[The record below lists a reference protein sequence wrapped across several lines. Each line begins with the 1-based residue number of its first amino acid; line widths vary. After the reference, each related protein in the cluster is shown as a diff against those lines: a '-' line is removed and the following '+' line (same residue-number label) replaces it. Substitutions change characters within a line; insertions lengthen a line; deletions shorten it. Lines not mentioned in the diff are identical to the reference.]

1 MSPRGDQHMKD
12 IGRLSRTR
20 ARDVWAHEAGDFTPW
35 LLDNADALGEVL
47 GMDLE
52 LSAAEHPVGQFSLDL
67 IGLDS
72 ATGETVIMENQ
83 LEKSDHNHLGQILT
97 YAGGTNA
104 TNIVWIA
111 DEIRSEHRA
120 ALDWLN
126 ERTDEKTRFFAVE
139 ISAAR
144 IGESAYA
151 PLFEVVVKPN
161 DWQKIVRA
169 SAGSNEQSQTR
180 EMYREFWSLFLQLLH
195 AEYPGWTNTRV
206 PQPQNWMVLPLGVS
220 DVKLCVV
227 GTREYLRVE
236 IYFSGRSSE
245 ENDANFQAV
254 LAHKTAI
261 EGAFGD
267 ELLWDE
273 LEGRKACRV
282 SYARHDG
289 VGPDSNWD
297 EQTRWLVNAAGRLKG
312 AVDSVGGMPALLM
325 ENVSGPK

>member
-1 MSPRGDQHMKD
+1 MTVVSPRGDQYMKD
-12 IGRLSRTR
+12 IGRLSRLS
-20 ARDVWAHEAGDFTPW
+20 ARDVWAHEAADFTPW
-35 LLDNADALGEVL
+35 LLTNADALGEVL

-52 LSAAEHPVGQFSLDL
+52 LSEAEHSVGQFSLDL
-67 IGLDS
+67 IGVDS
-72 ATGETVIMENQ
+72 ATGETVIVENQ

-111 DEIRSEHRA
+111 DRIRSEHRA

-151 PLFEVVVKPN
+151 PLFEVVVQPN

-169 SAGSNEQSQTR
+169 SAGAGEQSQTR
-180 EMYREFWSLFLQLLH
+180 EMYREFWGKFLDLLH
-195 AEYPGWTNTRV
+195 AAYPGWTNTRV

-220 DVKLCVV
+220 DAKLSVV
-227 GTREYLRVE
+227 GTRDFLRVE
-236 IYFSGRSSE
+236 IYFSGRSRE

-254 LAHKTAI
+254 LAHKAVI
-261 EGAFGD
+261 ESVFGHA
-267 ELLWDE
+267 LVWDS
-273 LEGRKACRV
+273 LDGRKACRV
-282 SYARHDG
+282 SYARDG
-289 VGPDSNWD
+289 GVSPDSDWN
-297 EQTRWLVNAAGRLKG
+297 EQTRWLVDTAGRLRE
-312 AVDSVGGMPALLM
+312 AVDAAGGMPKILA
-325 ENVSGPK
+325 P

>member
-1 MSPRGDQHMKD
+1 MKD
-12 IGRLSRTR
+12 IGRLSRLS
-20 ARDVWAHEAGDFTPW
+20 AREVWAHEAAEFTPW
-35 LLDNADALGEVL
+35 LLSNADALGEVL

-52 LSAAEHPVGQFSLDL
+52 LSEAEHSVGQFSLDL
-67 IGLDS
+67 IGVDS
-72 ATGETVIMENQ
+72 ATGETVIVENQ

-111 DEIRSEHRA
+111 DQIRSEHRA

-151 PLFEVVVKPN
+151 PLFEVVVQPN

-169 SAGSNEQSQTR
+169 STGAGEQSQTR
-180 EMYREFWSLFLQLLH
+180 EMYRKFWGMFLDLLH

-220 DVKLCVV
+220 NVKLSVV
-227 GTREYLRVE
+227 GTKEYLRVE
-236 IYFSGRSSE
+236 LYFSGRSSD

-254 LAHKTAI
+254 LAHKAAI
-261 EGAFGD
+261 ESAFGH

-282 SYARHDG
+282 SYARDG
-289 VGPDSNWD
+289 GVSD
-297 EQTRWLVNAAGRLKG
+297 ESDWSDQTQWLVDAAGRLRA
-312 AVDSVGGMPALLM
+312 AVDAAGGMPKILT
-325 ENVSGPK
+325 E